1 MNPDIEKLRRESKFI
16 EESFSSGIITKE
28 EYEAAKARVQESIA
42 KEEVKEEKITEEQ
55 EKKED
60 KSTVHEPPA
69 KNDLRKFYW
78 ISAIAIVVILLLV
91 LLPHDKNEEAI
102 LNQPIPECAT
112 YLDCQKDGFVGTCL
126 NASCGYVEA
135 KEVNVTIV
143 NFACCELC
151 DSGRMQNTLKQIYP
165 GAVFRLVDKDS
176 EEGKKLI
183 SDYDIGALP
192 AYIMGNEVESDSRF
206 SSTKSAFEKSDDGYL
221 MKPSASGSA
230 YFLDAREMPGRID
243 IFLTLNSAPSMQAW
257 ESLIEF
263 AGKKKVTAFPRY
275 YVKGSPD
282 EETMRQICIRE
293 ESYSKLMAYS
303 ACIQDSDF
311 SECLSSY
318 GINEEN
324 IDDCMDNEAESL
336 RSEEMRTA
344 SEFYI
349 NTAPVFVFNNKYKK
363 GGALSADNIE
373 ELFCLVNEC

>member
-1 MNPDIEKLRRESKFI
+1 
-16 EESFSSGIITKE
+16 
-28 EYEAAKARVQESIA
+28 
-42 KEEVKEEKITEEQ
+42 
-55 EKKED
+55 
-60 KSTVHEPPA
+60 
-69 KNDLRKFYW
+69 
-78 ISAIAIVVILLLV
+78 
-91 LLPHDKNEEAI
+91 
-102 LNQPIPECAT
+102 
-112 YLDCQKDGFVGTCL
+112 
-126 NASCGYVEA
+126 
-135 KEVNVTIV
+135 
-143 NFACCELC
+143 
-151 DSGRMQNTLKQIYP
+151 
-165 GAVFRLVDKDS
+165 
-176 EEGKKLI
+176 
-183 SDYDIGALP
+183 
-192 AYIMGNEVESDSRF
+192 
-206 SSTKSAFEKSDDGYL
+206 
-221 MKPSASGSA
+221 
-230 YFLDAREMPGRID
+230 
-243 IFLTLNSAPSMQAW
+243 MQAW

-275 YVKGSPD
+275 YVRGSPD

-336 RSEEMRTA
+336 LEKDMRTA